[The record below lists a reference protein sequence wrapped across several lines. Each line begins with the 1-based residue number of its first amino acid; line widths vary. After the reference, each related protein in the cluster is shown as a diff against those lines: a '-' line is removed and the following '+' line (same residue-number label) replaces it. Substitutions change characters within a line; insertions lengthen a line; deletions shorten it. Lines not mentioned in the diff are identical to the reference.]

1 MDTDD
6 VVNHCSGAYAGG
18 MVTGMVFQMVLAP
31 EASEAEAAE
40 LESEAELLEEA
51 ESVGCFVAGT
61 KVLTKEGEKP
71 IDQIRKGDKVW
82 SRDPDTG
89 QFGWKTVTDTIV
101 HYNKPVLRLQL
112 IDTQGHA
119 EVLGV
124 TGNHPFWV
132 RNRGWTRA
140 EDLLDGDEVFSSR
153 GGWVKVGSA
162 SWFAHSQTVYN
173 LEVDGFHT
181 YFVGA
186 SGAWV
191 HNSCFGATTEYL
203 ADTGVAQRSDEGVM
217 EALSE
222 DGVELSGQ
230 SPDGRFKHFQ
240 DAHGRVR
247 ARIDPPDSY
256 TDYRHLHL
264 YDEFGSSLDELGRI
278 VERTSPEAHIPLE

>member
-71 IDQIRKGDKVW
+71 IDQLKKGDKVW
-82 SRDPDTG
+82 SRDPDNG

-101 HYNKPVLRLQL
+101 HYNKRVLRLEL
-112 IDTQGHA
+112 VDAQGHP

-132 RNRGWTRA
+132 HNRGWTKA
-140 EDLLDGDEVFSSR
+140 EDLLDGDEIFSSR

-191 HNSCFGATTEYL
+191 HNGGCVDPYELEPTHGRTYSNREWRDFLKEVDSDGEIKQAIKYVEHDGTKYVVDGHHRL
-203 ADTGVAQRSDEGVM
+203 AAAKVLGFESVPAQE
-217 EALSE
+217 
-222 DGVELSGQ
+222 VELPFRG
-230 SPDGRFKHFQ
+230 
-240 DAHGRVR
+240 
-247 ARIDPPDSY
+247 Y
-256 TDYRHLHL
+256 NT
-264 YDEFGSSLDELGRI
+264 
-278 VERTSPEAHIPLE
+278 VEDLFWW

>member
-1 MDTDD
+1 MGY
-6 VVNHCSGAYAGG
+6 VGGYVGG
-18 MVTGMVFQMVLAP
+18 MVYQFVLL
-31 EASEAEAAE
+31 SELGAEGE
-40 LESEAELLEEA
+40 G
-51 ESVGCFVAGT
+51 GCFVAGT

-71 IDQIRKGDKVW
+71 IDQIKKGDKVW

-89 QFGWKTVTDTIV
+89 EFGWKTVTDTIV
-101 HYNKPVLRLQL
+101 HYNKPVLRLEL
-112 IDTQGHA
+112 VDAQGHA

-132 RNRGWTRA
+132 RNRGWTKA

-191 HNSCFGATTEYL
+191 HNSCWGWVTPGSLPAEEETAVTDALQEIDSGAN
-203 ADTGVAQRSDEGVM
+203 S
-217 EALSE
+217 
-222 DGVELSGQ
+222 
-230 SPDGRFKHFQ
+230 SPWGGKWGKVFK
-240 DAHGRVR
+240 
-247 ARIDPPDSY
+247 
-256 TDYRHLHL
+256 
-264 YDEFGSSLDELGRI
+264 E
-278 VERTSPEAHIPLE
+278 